1 MTVSVTDQALFFAGA
16 LVMGAAVGL
25 LYDAFRILRV
35 RVRLP
40 LLGGVLDLLFWLVVT
55 VALFVYTTTAGS
67 GEVRLYIVAAVL
79 LGAAAYF
86 WLLSRWFLKLGYRL
100 ADLVGVLWR
109 VLTLPVVFL
118 LRLCKKIG
126 KTAKKSFHYRRKWY
140 RIRLISREMDELHR
154 SDRRASG
161 GGTACENQ
169 KSVPPDQAGGTG
181 PAYRR
186 RHRLLNLRQQIL
198 TAQSDLA
205 EAEAQV
211 AAQKQVNADLSD
223 AVENSDDP
231 DRQADIARGKLGL
244 VEPGEYIFRFTD

>member
-1 MTVSVTDQALFFAGA
+1 M
-16 LVMGAAVGL
+16 GL

-40 LLGGVLDLLFWLVVT
+40 CCGVRGPAVLAGGHRRP
-55 VALFVYTTTAGS
+55 ALFYTTTAGS

-126 KTAKKSFHYRRKWY
+126 KTAKKSFHYRR
-140 RIRLISREMDELHR
+140 
-154 SDRRASG
+154 SG
-161 GGTACENQ
+161 IE
-169 KSVPPDQAGGTG
+169 
-181 PAYRR
+181 
-186 RHRLLNLRQQIL
+186 
-198 TAQSDLA
+198 
-205 EAEAQV
+205 
-211 AAQKQVNADLSD
+211 
-223 AVENSDDP
+223 
-231 DRQADIARGKLGL
+231 
-244 VEPGEYIFRFTD
+244 

>member
-86 WLLSRWFLKLGYRL
+86 WLLSRWFLKLGQPSTTLSGGESQRIKLATELSKRDTGQTIYILDEPTTGLHFEDIRVLLGVLNRL
-100 ADLVGVLWR
+100 VDKGNTVMVIEHNLDVIKSADFLIDMGPDGGRGGGELLFEGTPEDLVRYGKGYTAAYLKEVLY
-109 VLTLPVVFL
+109 
-118 LRLCKKIG
+118 G
-126 KTAKKSFHYRRKWY
+126 KAK
-140 RIRLISREMDELHR
+140 D
-154 SDRRASG
+154 
-161 GGTACENQ
+161 
-169 KSVPPDQAGGTG
+169 
-181 PAYRR
+181 
-186 RHRLLNLRQQIL
+186 
-198 TAQSDLA
+198 
-205 EAEAQV
+205 
-211 AAQKQVNADLSD
+211 
-223 AVENSDDP
+223 
-231 DRQADIARGKLGL
+231 
-244 VEPGEYIFRFTD
+244 

>member
-1 MTVSVTDQALFFAGA
+1 MPGSSAEMTVSVTDQALFFAGA

-140 RIRLISREMDELHR
+140 RIRTAARREE
-154 SDRRASG
+154 
-161 GGTACENQ
+161 
-169 KSVPPDQAGGTG
+169 VPPVKTKKASLLTKLVVLALLIGAATG
-181 PAYRR
+181 
-186 RHRLLNLRQQIL
+186 LLNLRQQIL

>member
-126 KTAKKSFHYRRKWY
+126 KTAKKSLHYRRKWY

-154 SDRRASG
+154 SDRRA
-161 GGTACENQ
+161 T
-169 KSVPPDQAGGTG
+169 V
-181 PAYRR
+181 
-186 RHRLLNLRQQIL
+186 
-198 TAQSDLA
+198 
-205 EAEAQV
+205 
-211 AAQKQVNADLSD
+211 
-223 AVENSDDP
+223 
-231 DRQADIARGKLGL
+231 
-244 VEPGEYIFRFTD
+244 